1 MAVSYFLNAGVA
13 ADLIEY
19 ARGEPPRRAF
29 DYVPVTWIEFVKMP
43 VSEENEETRQI
54 KLDITVEEKKEK

>member
-19 ARGEPPRRAF
+19 TRGEPPRRAF
-29 DYVPVTWIEFVKMP
+29 DYVPVTWLELVKIP
-43 VSEENEETRQI
+43 VSEVTEETRQI
-54 KLDITVEEKKEK
+54 KLDTTLEE